1 MMGFTCSLISGIT
14 VLSINTLV
22 GGLGQSAAAAAAAA
36 CSRDIST
43 STVAQ
48 LQP

>member
-22 GGLGQSAAAAAAAA
+22 GGLGQSAAAAAAA
-36 CSRDIST
+36 CSRDVFT